1 MLFSAEQYR
10 LGLKD
15 VMPGWNNFQAK
26 CHKMFKP
33 LGKGRSKHHFF
44 IVLLIFFMM
53 FSFPVSSKIFLTT
66 ISNGGTMKSEEVNTL
81 GWVKA

>member
-1 MLFSAEQYR
+1 MVVLLFSAEQYR

-44 IVLLIFFMM
+44 IALPCVKYFGGNLMAE
-53 FSFPVSSKIFLTT
+53 KIT
-66 ISNGGTMKSEEVNTL
+66 IYG
-81 GWVKA
+81 KAG